1 MSMDGAVK
9 TESPSLASAQLLVQD
24 TSAEAISKT
33 INSGFPVNTTFR
45 LLLRTRRANTNGRNT
60 VAQRPFSTQNNSQ
73 LLLRFEKEK
82 KQPAPLRMGFSLQV
96 AGPAAIVSVVVLKI
110 SVILTIRDPNDPNLL
125 DYVRSILKNKPEQLF
140 ITTSDRKAQHRISV
154 GAVNE
159 PSRRRE
165 IAHALAS
172 VSTPLTVLTDQG
184 VHWSSRFLE
193 SALIPFADS
202 RVGCVTVPMI
212 ARKRDGIWGSF
223 WTCLFSCYYGL
234 MAEKNRALNALD
246 SSALFSG
253 SPVLFRTKLAAQL
266 RFKQQFEAEPCL
278 NRWRGVHKADE
289 YLFFNRYLLQEA
301 VHEVPC
307 LVVFQDTPDATVQ
320 ADRRSIAEFLSEYL
334 QMTRNLWRLSR
345 VMIRQ
350 RERNQYPWAF
360 LLTHLSSFAS
370 FTLIYEI
377 LFVLLV
383 HFTIHLDDDEWIAWG
398 TFGSLLLI
406 FQTVVG
412 AQIVR
417 RITANN
423 YGYDDCSTG
432 TLLALLLVQL
442 AYYVLEVLRLV
453 ALATAWK
460 ADVELISEAD
470 IKARAGDPEALRYHV
485 NGAEEARTEINEPPW
500 ISRCMELER
509 PRRALRPLP
518 DFPLFVIEE

>member
-1 MSMDGAVK
+1 
-9 TESPSLASAQLLVQD
+9 
-24 TSAEAISKT
+24 
-33 INSGFPVNTTFR
+33 
-45 LLLRTRRANTNGRNT
+45 
-60 VAQRPFSTQNNSQ
+60 
-73 LLLRFEKEK
+73 
-82 KQPAPLRMGFSLQV
+82 MGFSLQV
-96 AGPAAIVSVVVLKI
+96 AGPAAIVSVVVLSIIIVIRLTGFAMLQYGRRRYPEPHGRLNFPKEI

-140 ITTSDRKAQHRISV
+140 ITTSDRKAQHRVDGKLNGLRFAYSATQISV

-165 IAHALAS
+165 IAYALAS

-212 ARKRDGIWGSF
+212 ARKRDGIWGS
-223 WTCLFSCYYGL
+223 
-234 MAEKNRALNALD
+234 ALNALD

-320 ADRRSIAEFLSEYL
+320 ADRQSIAEFLSEYL

-345 VMIRQ
+345 AMIRQ

-485 NGAEEARTEINEPPW
+485 NGAEEGRTEINEPPW

>member
-1 MSMDGAVK
+1 
-9 TESPSLASAQLLVQD
+9 
-24 TSAEAISKT
+24 
-33 INSGFPVNTTFR
+33 
-45 LLLRTRRANTNGRNT
+45 
-60 VAQRPFSTQNNSQ
+60 
-73 LLLRFEKEK
+73 
-82 KQPAPLRMGFSLQV
+82 MGFSLQV
-96 AGPAAIVSVVVLKI
+96 AGPAAIVSVVVLSIIITIRLTGFAILQYGRWKYQNLLGRLNFPKEI
-110 SVILTIRDPNDPNLL
+110 SVILTIRDSKDPNLL
-125 DYVRSILKNKPEQLF
+125 DYVRSILENKPEQLF
-140 ITTSDRKAQHRISV
+140 ITTSDRKAQHRVDGKLNGLRFAYSATRISV

-159 PSRRRE
+159 PNRRRE
-165 IAHALAS
+165 IGHALAS
-172 VSTPLTVLTDQG
+172 ISTPLTVLTDQG
-184 VHWSSRFLE
+184 VHWSSRFLN

-278 NRWRGVHKADE
+278 NRWHGVHKADE

-320 ADRRSIAEFLSEYL
+320 VDRRSIAEFLSEYL
-334 QMTRNLWRLSR
+334 RMTRNLWRLSR

-377 LFVLLV
+377 LFILLV
-383 HFTIHLDDDEWIAWG
+383 HFTIHLDDDEWIAWC
-398 TFGSLLLI
+398 TFGSLLIIL
-406 FQTVVG
+406 QTVVG
-412 AQIVR
+412 AQIIR
-417 RITANN
+417 RITADN
-423 YGYDDCSTG
+423 YGYDCSTG

-453 ALATAWK
+453 ALATVWK

-470 IKARAGDPEALRYHV
+470 IKVRVGDPGALRYHL
-485 NGAEEARTEINEPPW
+485 NSAEEARTEINEPPW
-500 ISRCMELER
+500 ISGCMELER

>member
-1 MSMDGAVK
+1 MDGTQLHK
-9 TESPSLASAQLLVQD
+9 TFFNSEQLSNIEQD
-24 TSAEAISKT
+24 PCFQQWDCKR
-33 INSGFPVNTTFR
+33 GFFE
-45 LLLRTRRANTNGRNT
+45 RA
-60 VAQRPFSTQNNSQ
+60 Q

-96 AGPAAIVSVVVLKI
+96 AGPAAIVSVVILSIIIVIRLTGFAMLQYGRRRYPEPHGRLNFPKEI

-140 ITTSDRKAQHRISV
+140 ITTSDRKAQHRVEGKLTGLRFAYSATQISV

-193 SALIPFADS
+193 SALIPFADG
-202 RVGCVTVPMI
+202 RVGCVTVLMI

-246 SSALFSG
+246 SSTLFSG

-345 VMIRQ
+345 
-350 RERNQYPWAF
+350 
-360 LLTHLSSFAS
+360 FAS

-453 ALATAWK
+453 ALATA
-460 ADVELISEAD
+460 
-470 IKARAGDPEALRYHV
+470 
-485 NGAEEARTEINEPPW
+485 
-500 ISRCMELER
+500 
-509 PRRALRPLP
+509 
-518 DFPLFVIEE
+518 

>member
-1 MSMDGAVK
+1 
-9 TESPSLASAQLLVQD
+9 
-24 TSAEAISKT
+24 
-33 INSGFPVNTTFR
+33 
-45 LLLRTRRANTNGRNT
+45 
-60 VAQRPFSTQNNSQ
+60 
-73 LLLRFEKEK
+73 
-82 KQPAPLRMGFSLQV
+82 MGFSLQV
-96 AGPAAIVSVVVLKI
+96 AGPAAIVSVVILSIIIVIRLTGFAMLQYGRRRYPEPHGRLNFPKEI

-140 ITTSDRKAQHRISV
+140 ITTSDRKAQHRVEGKLTGLRFAYSATQISV

-193 SALIPFADS
+193 SALIPFADG

-320 ADRRSIAEFLSEYL
+320 ADRRSIAEFLS
-334 QMTRNLWRLSR
+334 
-345 VMIRQ
+345 
-350 RERNQYPWAF
+350 
-360 LLTHLSSFAS
+360 FAS

-453 ALATAWK
+453 ALATA
-460 ADVELISEAD
+460 
-470 IKARAGDPEALRYHV
+470 
-485 NGAEEARTEINEPPW
+485 
-500 ISRCMELER
+500 
-509 PRRALRPLP
+509 
-518 DFPLFVIEE
+518 

>member
-1 MSMDGAVK
+1 
-9 TESPSLASAQLLVQD
+9 
-24 TSAEAISKT
+24 
-33 INSGFPVNTTFR
+33 
-45 LLLRTRRANTNGRNT
+45 
-60 VAQRPFSTQNNSQ
+60 
-73 LLLRFEKEK
+73 
-82 KQPAPLRMGFSLQV
+82 MGFSLQV
-96 AGPAAIVSVVVLKI
+96 AGPAAIVSVVILSIIIVIRLTGFAMLQYGRRRYPEPHGRLNFPKEI

-140 ITTSDRKAQHRISV
+140 ITTSDRKAQHRVEGKLTGLRFAYSATQISV

-193 SALIPFADS
+193 SALIPFADG
-202 RVGCVTVPMI
+202 RVGCVTVLMI

-246 SSALFSG
+246 SSTLFSG

-320 ADRRSIAEFLSEYL
+320 ADRRSIAEFLS
-334 QMTRNLWRLSR
+334 
-345 VMIRQ
+345 
-350 RERNQYPWAF
+350 
-360 LLTHLSSFAS
+360 FAS

-423 YGYDDCSTG
+423 YGYDD
-432 TLLALLLVQL
+432 L
-442 AYYVLEVLRLV
+442 
-453 ALATAWK
+453 
-460 ADVELISEAD
+460 
-470 IKARAGDPEALRYHV
+470 RAGDPEALRYHV

>member
-1 MSMDGAVK
+1 MLQYGRMRYPEPHGR
-9 TESPSLASAQLLVQD
+9 L
-24 TSAEAISKT
+24 
-33 INSGFPVNTTFR
+33 NFP
-45 LLLRTRRANTNGRNT
+45 
-60 VAQRPFSTQNNSQ
+60 
-73 LLLRFEKEK
+73 KE
-82 KQPAPLRMGFSLQV
+82 
-96 AGPAAIVSVVVLKI
+96 I

-140 ITTSDRKAQHRISV
+140 ITTSDRKAQHRV
-154 GAVNE
+154 
-159 PSRRRE
+159 
-165 IAHALAS
+165 
-172 VSTPLTVLTDQG
+172 D
-184 VHWSSRFLE
+184 
-193 SALIPFADS
+193 DS

-289 YLFFNRYLLQEA
+289 YLFFNRHTGRHSSSGPKIYRR
-301 VHEVPC
+301 VP
-307 LVVFQDTPDATVQ
+307 
-320 ADRRSIAEFLSEYL
+320 
-334 QMTRNLWRLSR
+334 
-345 VMIRQ
+345 
-350 RERNQYPWAF
+350 
-360 LLTHLSSFAS
+360 HSFAS
-370 FTLIYEI
+370 FTLIYDI

-383 HFTIHLDDDEWIAWG
+383 HFTIHIDDDEWIAWG

-432 TLLALLLVQL
+432 MLLALLLVQL

-470 IKARAGDPEALRYHV
+470 IKARASDPEALRYHV

>member
-1 MSMDGAVK
+1 
-9 TESPSLASAQLLVQD
+9 
-24 TSAEAISKT
+24 
-33 INSGFPVNTTFR
+33 
-45 LLLRTRRANTNGRNT
+45 
-60 VAQRPFSTQNNSQ
+60 
-73 LLLRFEKEK
+73 
-82 KQPAPLRMGFSLQV
+82 MGFSLQV
-96 AGPAAIVSVVVLKI
+96 AGPAAIVSVVILSIIIVIRLTGFAMLQYGRRRYPEPHGRLNFPKEI

-140 ITTSDRKAQHRISV
+140 ITTSDRKAQHRVEGKLTGLRFAYSATQISV

-193 SALIPFADS
+193 SALIPFADG

-223 WTCLFSCYYGL
+223 WTRLFSCYYGL

-370 FTLIYEI
+370 FTLIYDI

-383 HFTIHLDDDEWIAWG
+383 HFTIYLDDDEWIAWG

-500 ISRCMELER
+500 VSRCMELER

>member
-1 MSMDGAVK
+1 
-9 TESPSLASAQLLVQD
+9 
-24 TSAEAISKT
+24 
-33 INSGFPVNTTFR
+33 
-45 LLLRTRRANTNGRNT
+45 
-60 VAQRPFSTQNNSQ
+60 
-73 LLLRFEKEK
+73 
-82 KQPAPLRMGFSLQV
+82 
-96 AGPAAIVSVVVLKI
+96 
-110 SVILTIRDPNDPNLL
+110 
-125 DYVRSILKNKPEQLF
+125 
-140 ITTSDRKAQHRISV
+140 
-154 GAVNE
+154 
-159 PSRRRE
+159 
-165 IAHALAS
+165 
-172 VSTPLTVLTDQG
+172 
-184 VHWSSRFLE
+184 
-193 SALIPFADS
+193 
-202 RVGCVTVPMI
+202 
-212 ARKRDGIWGSF
+212 
-223 WTCLFSCYYGL
+223 

-370 FTLIYEI
+370 FTLIYDI

-383 HFTIHLDDDEWIAWG
+383 HFTIYLDDDEWIAWG

>member
-1 MSMDGAVK
+1 
-9 TESPSLASAQLLVQD
+9 
-24 TSAEAISKT
+24 
-33 INSGFPVNTTFR
+33 
-45 LLLRTRRANTNGRNT
+45 
-60 VAQRPFSTQNNSQ
+60 
-73 LLLRFEKEK
+73 
-82 KQPAPLRMGFSLQV
+82 MGFSLQV
-96 AGPAAIVSVVVLKI
+96 AGPAAIVSVVVLSIIIVIRLTGFAMLQYGRRRYPEPHGRLNFPKEI

-140 ITTSDRKAQHRISV
+140 ITTSDRKAQHRV
-154 GAVNE
+154 
-159 PSRRRE
+159 
-165 IAHALAS
+165 
-172 VSTPLTVLTDQG
+172 D
-184 VHWSSRFLE
+184 
-193 SALIPFADS
+193 DS

-383 HFTIHLDDDEWIAWG
+383 HFTIHLDEDEWIAWG